1 MGQAFEPAAR
11 AGFRACQQPGKA
23 APQQQN
29 GGILASGI
37 VFDIR
42 KFSIHDGPGIRTTV
56 FLKGC
61 PLRCRWCHNPEG
73 LNPGLEMMFW
83 ARRCSGCGACLS
95 ACPQGAISQDGGVV
109 STDRE
114 KCTLCGACV
123 ATCYTEARQIVGREM
138 SVAQVLAEIERD
150 LPFYDESGGGVTFSG
165 GEPLAQ
171 PDFVRALLR
180 ACKEKGIHTALDTCG
195 FAPWEVLDSIRET
208 VDLFLY
214 DLKMMDEARH
224 RQFTGVSNGPILS
237 NLQALSQRGHA
248 IVIRIP
254 LIPGINDDEENL
266 RQTGAFAAALPHLL
280 RVDILPYHSMSGD
293 KYDRL
298 GRTYP
303 LPETRPPSAGEVA
316 GIMQMLRD
324 FGLEVKAG
332 G

>member
-1 MGQAFEPAAR
+1 M
-11 AGFRACQQPGKA
+11 
-23 APQQQN
+23 
-29 GGILASGI
+29 ASGI

-42 KFSIHDGPGIRTTV
+42 RFSIHDGPGIRTTV

-61 PLRCRWCHNPEG
+61 PLRCQWCHNPEG

-83 ARRCSGCGACLS
+83 ARRCIGCGACLP
-95 ACPQGAISQDGGVV
+95 ACPQGAISQDGDVV

-114 KCTLCGACV
+114 KCTLCGTCV
-123 ATCYTEARQIVGREM
+123 AACYTEARQIVGRRM

-165 GEPLAQ
+165 GEPLFQ

-180 ACKEKGIHTALDTCG
+180 ACKDKGIHTALDTCG
-195 FAPWEVLDSIRET
+195 FAPWEVLDSVRET

-214 DLKMMDEARH
+214 DLKLMDEARH
-224 RQFTGVSNGPILS
+224 RRFTGVSNGPILS

-248 IVIRIP
+248 IVIRVP

-280 RVDILPYHSMSGD
+280 RVDLLPYHSMSGD

-303 LPETRPPSAGEVA
+303 LPETRPPSAGKVA
-316 GIMQMLRD
+316 GIVQMLRD